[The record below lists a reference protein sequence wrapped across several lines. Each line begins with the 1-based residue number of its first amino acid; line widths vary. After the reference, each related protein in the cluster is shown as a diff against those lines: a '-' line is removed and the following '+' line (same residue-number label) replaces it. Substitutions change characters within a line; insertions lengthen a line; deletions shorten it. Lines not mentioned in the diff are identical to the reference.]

1 MIHLFLSSVAMCMA
15 IVCFD
20 YAYRLPNI
28 ETAYLGLYKGLVEK
42 AVVVV
47 DAHGDYLERPYFH
60 LSLLNKAVGEHLR
73 TNLLQY
79 CPEYRYEVVRHPDD
93 NAYAP
98 DGYAN
103 IVRIAFECDL
113 NPIKHIRKS
122 ASFTLWR
129 TDYEQ

>member
-1 MIHLFLSSVAMCMA
+1 MMHLFLSAVALCMT

-47 DAHGDYLERPYFH
+47 DSHGDYLERPYFH
-60 LSLLNKAVGEHLR
+60 LSLLSKAVDAHLK
-73 TNLLQY
+73 TNLAQY
-79 CPEYRYEVVRHPDD
+79 CPDYRYEVIRHPDD
-93 NAYAP
+93 SEYAP
-98 DGYAN
+98 SGYAN

-113 NPIKHIRKS
+113 NPIKHIRKNV
-122 ASFTLWR
+122 SFTIWR